1 METGDSI
8 NARAARIM
16 AGLEQ
21 AFGVRAKDL
30 SAALR
35 RTGRR
40 LPRRLHKAA
49 GQVTAA
55 QAYGGQPK
63 LMRQV
68 DSDALDHAEREV
80 LDYLNRIDRADRRRG
95 RLLNTAGLVA
105 FNLLL
110 VVAAFLVWMWWSGN
124 I

>member
-8 NARAARIM
+8 NARAVRIM

-21 AFGVRAKDL
+21 AFGVRARTL
-30 SAALR
+30 NEALR

-68 DSDALDHAEREV
+68 DGATLDRAERDV
-80 LDYLNRIDRADRRRG
+80 LDYLGRIDRADRRRG
-95 RLLNTAGLVA
+95 QMLNIAALVA
-105 FNLLL
+105 FNVLL
-110 VVAAFLVWMWWSGN
+110 VIAAFIVWMWWAGHV
-124 I
+124 